1 MKEIKYTYKFKYYKR
16 RAKIR
21 LSNLESTSD
30 ETFKEKSLV

>member
-1 MKEIKYTYKFKYYKR
+1 MSGGTSDYKR

-21 LSNLESTSD
+21 LLSNLESTID

>member
-1 MKEIKYTYKFKYYKR
+1 MSGGTSDYKR